1 MGNDSPPHLSPNLHF
16 NFQIKMP
23 KPKLRA
29 KMGLLKDATSNVPER
44 PRTTSSVLGDS
55 GSNLGVVLVGRASMR
70 RLIDLCG
77 AIQARDGKIDGSQEN
92 VDKDGL
98 RGRSYEMCR

>member
-29 KMGLLKDATSNVPER
+29 KIGLLKTLQQDATSNVLDSR
-44 PRTTSSVLGDS
+44 FDS
-55 GSNLGVVLVGRASMR
+55 GSKNLGVVLVGRASMR